1 MREGDKFQGGFVMK
15 GKKFLVKIGAVVLL
29 IVMIGGIVVSVKE
42 KKESENAIHIVQDGR
57 FNVNKDATFGLA
69 IDQYLVETKWSSYE
83 NNDGRIV
90 QIIGKKRDVT
100 KEHTYTYELNYLVD
114 RKNNTYTLY
123 SAYKDGIKMNAV
135 EELILK
141 IKAFDLCDVD
151 LKLDEENN
159 Q

>member
-1 MREGDKFQGGFVMK
+1 MK
-15 GKKFLVKIGAVVLL
+15 GKKFLVKIGTVVLL
-29 IVMIGGIVVSVKE
+29 VIMVGGTIVSIKE
-42 KKESENAIHIVQDGR
+42 KKESESAIHIVQDGR
-57 FNVNKDATFGLA
+57 FNVNPDATFGLA
-69 IDQYLVETKWSSYE
+69 IDQYLMETKWSSYE

-90 QIIGKKRDVT
+90 QVIGKKRDANVD
-100 KEHTYTYELNYLVD
+100 HTYTYELNYIID

-151 LKLDEENN
+151 LKLNEENN
-159 Q
+159 

>member
-1 MREGDKFQGGFVMK
+1 MK
-15 GKKFLVKIGAVVLL
+15 VKKFLIKVGAILL
-29 IVMIGGIVVSVKE
+29 LVATIGGVVVSIKE
-42 KKESENAIHIVQDGR
+42 KKESENAIHIVQDGK
-57 FNVNKDATFGLA
+57 FNVNPDATFGLA
-69 IDQYLVETKWSSYE
+69 IDQYLVETKWSSYT

-90 QIIGKKRDVT
+90 QIIGKKRDANVD
-100 KEHTYTYELNYLVD
+100 HTYTYELNYLVD

-151 LKLDEENN
+151 IE
-159 Q
+159 

>member
-1 MREGDKFQGGFVMK
+1 MK
-15 GKKFLVKIGAVVLL
+15 GKKFLVKIGTVVLL
-29 IVMIGGIVVSVKE
+29 VIMVGGTIVSIKE
-42 KKESENAIHIVQDGR
+42 KKESESAIHIVQDGR
-57 FNVNKDATFGLA
+57 FNVNPEATFGLA
-69 IDQYLVETKWSSYE
+69 IDQYLMETKWSSYE

-90 QIIGKKRDVT
+90 QVIGKKRDANVD
-100 KEHTYTYELNYLVD
+100 HTYTYELNYIID

-151 LKLDEENN
+151 LKLNEENN
-159 Q
+159 

>member
-1 MREGDKFQGGFVMK
+1 MK
-15 GKKFLVKIGAVVLL
+15 GKKFLIKVGAVLL
-29 IVMIGGIVVSVKE
+29 LVVMIGGVIISIKE
-42 KKESENAIHIVQDGR
+42 KKESENAIHIVENGK
-57 FNVNKDATFGLA
+57 FNVNPEANFGLA

-90 QIIGKKRDVT
+90 QIIGKRRDVS

-114 RKNNTYTLY
+114 KKNNTYTLY
-123 SAYKDGIKMNAV
+123 SAYKDGIKMNEI

-151 LKLDEENN
+151 IK
-159 Q
+159 

>member
-1 MREGDKFQGGFVMK
+1 MK
-15 GKKFLVKIGAVVLL
+15 GKKFLIKVGAVVLL
-29 IVMIGGIVVSVKE
+29 VVMIGGVIISIKE
-42 KKESENAIHIVQDGR
+42 KKESENAIHIVQNGK
-57 FNVNKDATFGLA
+57 FNVNKDANFGLA

-90 QIIGKKRDVT
+90 QVIGKRRDVT
-100 KEHTYTYELNYLVD
+100 LDHTYVYELNYLID

-123 SAYKDGIKMNAV
+123 SAYKDGIKMNEI

-151 LKLDEENN
+151 IK
-159 Q
+159 

>member
-1 MREGDKFQGGFVMK
+1 MK
-15 GKKFLVKIGAVVLL
+15 GKVKKFLIKVGAILLLVVT
-29 IVMIGGIVVSVKE
+29 IGGVVVSIKE
-42 KKESENAIHIVQDGR
+42 KKESENAIHIVQNGK
-57 FNVNKDATFGLA
+57 FNVNPDANFGLA
-69 IDQYLVETKWSSYE
+69 IDQYLIESNWSSYE

-90 QIIGKKRDVT
+90 QVIGKKRDANVD
-100 KEHTYTYELNYLVD
+100 HTYTYELNYIID

-151 LKLDEENN
+151 IKADEENN
-159 Q
+159 

>member
-1 MREGDKFQGGFVMK
+1 MK
-15 GKKFLVKIGAVVLL
+15 VKKFLVKVGVVVLL
-29 IVMIGGIVVSVKE
+29 VVTIGGIVVSVRE

-69 IDQYLVETKWSSYE
+69 IDQYLVETNWTSYE

-90 QIIGKKRDVT
+90 QIIGKRRDVT
-100 KEHTYTYELNYLVD
+100 LDHTYVYELNYLVD

-151 LKLDEENN
+151 LKSDEKNN

>member
-1 MREGDKFQGGFVMK
+1 MK
-15 GKKFLVKIGAVVLL
+15 GKKFLIKVAGVVLL
-29 IVMIGGIVVSVKE
+29 VVMVGGTIISIKE

-69 IDQYLVETKWSSYE
+69 IDQYLIETKWSSYE

-90 QIIGKKRDVT
+90 QIIGKKRDANVD
-100 KEHTYTYELNYLVD
+100 HTYTYELNYLVD

-123 SAYKDGIKMNAV
+123 SAYKDGVKMNAV

-151 LKLDEENN
+151 MKTDEENN
-159 Q
+159 

>member
-1 MREGDKFQGGFVMK
+1 MK
-15 GKKFLVKIGAVVLL
+15 GKIKKFLIKIGTVLL
-29 IVMIGGIVVSVKE
+29 LVVTIGGVVVSIKE

-57 FNVNKDATFGLA
+57 FNVNPEANFGLA

-83 NNDGRIV
+83 NNDGLIV
-90 QIIGKKRDVT
+90 QVIGKKRDVN
-100 KEHTYTYELNYLVD
+100 KDHTYTYELNYLVD
-114 RKNNTYTLY
+114 RQNNTYTLY

-151 LKLDEENN
+151 IKADEENN
-159 Q
+159 

>member
-1 MREGDKFQGGFVMK
+1 MK
-15 GKKFLVKIGAVVLL
+15 VKKFLIKVGTLILLVVT
-29 IVMIGGIVVSVKE
+29 IGGSIVLIKE
-42 KKESENAIHIVQDGR
+42 KKESENAINIVENGK
-57 FNVNKDATFGLA
+57 FNVNPDVTFGQA
-69 IDQYLVETKWSSYE
+69 IDQYLMETNWSSYT

-90 QIIGKKRDVT
+90 QIIGKKRDANVD
-100 KEHTYTYELNYLVD
+100 HTYTYELNYLVD

-123 SAYKDGIKMNAV
+123 SAYKDGIKMNAL

-141 IKAFDLCDVD
+141 VRAFDLCDVD

>member
-1 MREGDKFQGGFVMK
+1 MK
-15 GKKFLVKIGAVVLL
+15 GKIKKFLVKVGTVVLL
-29 IVMIGGIVVSVKE
+29 VVTIGGVIVSIKE
-42 KKESENAIHIVQDGR
+42 KKESESAIHIVQDGR
-57 FNVNKDATFGLA
+57 FNVNPDANFGLA

-90 QIIGKKRDVT
+90 QVIGKRRDVS
-100 KEHTYTYELNYLVD
+100 KDHTYTYELNYLVD

-123 SAYKDGIKMNAV
+123 SASKDGIKMNAV

-151 LKLDEENN
+151 IK
-159 Q
+159 

>member
-1 MREGDKFQGGFVMK
+1 MK
-15 GKKFLVKIGAVVLL
+15 GKIKKFLVKIGAVVLL
-29 IVMIGGIVVSVKE
+29 VVMIGGAIVSIKE
-42 KKESENAIHIVQDGR
+42 KKESESAIHVVQSGR
-57 FNVNKDATFGLA
+57 FNVNPDATFSQA
-69 IDQYLVETKWSSYE
+69 IDQYLVEAKWSSYE

-90 QIIGKKRDVT
+90 QIIGKKRDANVD
-100 KEHTYTYELNYLVD
+100 HTYTYELNYLVD

-151 LKLDEENN
+151 LKLNEENN
-159 Q
+159 